1 MNARPSPDFAAR
13 AASRLG
19 AAVALCAALTV
30 AGCASVAPDGRAAA
44 SAQVDP
50 FERWNRKVFAFNEAV
65 DEAVLEPVATLYRD
79 VVPSFVRTGI
89 GNFFGNVGDVWS
101 TVNHLLQ
108 GKAESAVQMG
118 FRVLTNTFLG
128 LGGVLDPATELKLVK
143 QPEDFGQTLGRWG
156 MGPGAFLVLPL
167 LGPSTVRDGLGL
179 PLDMYASAATH
190 YAGEQASA
198 VSLLQ
203 LVNLRASLLATTRL
217 LGDVS
222 LDKYSFIRDGY
233 LARRLDQVHDGAPPL
248 EKFEDVP
255 DDPPSKK

>member
-1 MNARPSPDFAAR
+1 
-13 AASRLG
+13 
-19 AAVALCAALTV
+19 
-30 AGCASVAPDGRAAA
+30 
-44 SAQVDP
+44 
-50 FERWNRKVFAFNEAV
+50 
-65 DEAVLEPVATLYRD
+65 
-79 VVPSFVRTGI
+79 
-89 GNFFGNVGDVWS
+89 
-101 TVNHLLQ
+101 
-108 GKAESAVQMG
+108 MG
-118 FRVLTNTFLG
+118 MRVLTNTFFG
-128 LGGVLDPATELKLVK
+128 LGGVLDPATELKLPR